1 MLGNICRSTVVVM
14 GLILVSPSLFA
25 QGSWADALVDKKKL
39 EFGVIATGAEA
50 VQVVSIEN
58 STSATLHISSWTT
71 ACRCAEASA
80 PGKTLLQPGEKT
92 FIEVRMN
99 TRSFKGQRDTSLS
112 IYFDSP
118 QFAEVR
124 VPISAYIRTDIVFEP
139 SSVDFGSLDFLS
151 GGKKT
156 VRIAY
161 AGRPDWNIRDV
172 KFPGK
177 DLTGKLT
184 EVSRVG
190 GNVVYD
196 LEVTLD
202 PKTKPGR
209 FRDIITLVTDD
220 AAHPN
225 VPLITLATVVPDIRI
240 TTPDI
245 AVRNSKGQ
253 LVPLKPG
260 ETTIVKVI
268 LQGNKPFL
276 IQDVDCQQM
285 QDCFEV
291 KMSEKENKLQIVEMK
306 FTAPE
311 KVGKFS
317 EEMIVKIQGREDVLK
332 FNVSGSIA
340 N

>member
-1 MLGNICRSTVVVM
+1 MLGNICRSAVVVM
-14 GLILVSPSLFA
+14 SLILVSPSLFA

-50 VQVVSIEN
+50 VQVVTIEN
-58 STSATLHISSWTT
+58 TTRATLHISSWST
-71 ACRCAEASA
+71 ACRCAEAST
-80 PGKTLLQPGEKT
+80 PSKTLLQPGEKT

-112 IYFDSP
+112 IYFDAP

-124 VPISAYIRTDIVFEP
+124 IPISAYIRTDIVFEP
-139 SSVDFGSLDFLS
+139 SSVDFGTLDFLS
-151 GGKKT
+151 GGKKI

-161 AGRPDWNIRDV
+161 AGRPDWHIRDV
-172 KFPGK
+172 KYPGK
-177 DLTGKLT
+177 DLAGEWR

-202 PKTKPGR
+202 PRTKPGR

-268 LQGNKPFL
+268 LQGSKPFL
-276 IQDVDCQQM
+276 VEDVDCKEM

-291 KMSEKENKLQIVEMK
+291 RRSEKENKLQIVEMT

>member
-14 GLILVSPSLFA
+14 GLILLSPSLFA
-25 QGSWADALVDKKKL
+25 QGSWADALVDKRKL

-58 STSATLHISSWTT
+58 STQATLHISSWST

-177 DLTGKLT
+177 DLSGVVK
-184 EVSRVG
+184 EISRSG

-225 VPLITLATVVPDIRI
+225 VPLITLATVIPDIRI